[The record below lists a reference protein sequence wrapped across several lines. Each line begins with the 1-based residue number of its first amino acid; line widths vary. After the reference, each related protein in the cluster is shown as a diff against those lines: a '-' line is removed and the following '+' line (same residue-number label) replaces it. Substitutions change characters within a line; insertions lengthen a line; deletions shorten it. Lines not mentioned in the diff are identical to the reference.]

1 MMLLACSLQ
10 ASSTRPVWYTNIF
23 ATEMTLLPPWGE
35 LLLLQLCMTK
45 SENDSQFRSNV
56 KDSSLLSRVVL
67 TVWGVVTL
75 ICGAFIFGQST
86 TIAVMQLIRK
96 TWVHGPE
103 GERETVLVWSQ
114 RQVVNEPT
122 TFPSLFG
129 SSFSDR
135 LFWKAQSQKFL
146 SLSVRRL
153 QHYTCSRRWRNSETQ
168 AVDIFTRIYI
178 FCRNLHICH

>member
-103 GERETVLVWSQ
+103 GERERERDRSRLESTSGCKWTDDLSVLVWLEFLWQTFLKSS
-114 RQVVNEPT
+114 VTKVPVTFCSAAPT
-122 TFPSLFG
+122 
-129 SSFSDR
+129 
-135 LFWKAQSQKFL
+135 
-146 SLSVRRL
+146 
-153 QHYTCSRRWRNSETQ
+153 
-168 AVDIFTRIYI
+168 
-178 FCRNLHICH
+178 LHL